1 MKAPDFEVVLS
12 LRDFTK
18 RVFSDRSTAEG
29 AKSIF
34 ARAASGQATSLFFK
48 IFLKDRTV
56 EVCYSQLKND
66 KIKNATIISKN
77 SKCLAHEV
85 FPTGHPCKY

>member
-1 MKAPDFEVVLS
+1 MS
-12 LRDFTK
+12 LRDFKK

-34 ARAASGQATSLFFK
+34 ARAASGQATTLFFK

-66 KIKNATIISKN
+66 RIKNATTDENNDSGSFFQLPALFN
-77 SKCLAHEV
+77 GQSRH
-85 FPTGHPCKY
+85 